1 MTSKDKVLENEL
13 YGNLNQDGKYNKIIA
28 KRDVHLSK
36 KFSTLLAINSLTI
49 SSVIKMISNKVK
61 LPKRKLPNFN
71 GKLSNGVVF
80 GNYPNFLQ

>member
-1 MTSKDKVLENEL
+1 MTLKDKVLENEL
-13 YGNLNQDGKYNKIIA
+13 YGNLNQDGKYNKIIT

-36 KFSTLLAINSLTI
+36 KFSTLLAITSLTI

-61 LPKRKLPNFN
+61 LLKRKLPNFN

-80 GNYPNFLQ
+80 VNYPNFLQ